1 MSTQAA
7 SNVNSRLALGA
18 TVLLVLSVLV
28 YWNSVARADRF
39 ERGQKFLS
47 NLNPDEITEVVI
59 IEAGETVTLR
69 RVGEEFVVAEA
80 DGYRAKNE
88 SVNRFIRDLLDIS
101 LDKEVGTGETLEAD
115 LEIEPTT
122 ETTQEITLKNASGQ
136 EMVSV
141 RVGKGLDDGPGNYV
155 QRRDVEGEPIFLTS
169 ERVSLSSEQDSF
181 LQKEIVDVTSSQLLR
196 VEGPG
201 YVFAKGEEDGASLEL
216 LDVPAGKKESSV
228 EVNKVKNLLSR
239 LRFEQVYPADDAEVR
254 DLAFQEV
261 LRYELDDGS
270 GYVVSAAVGDERSF
284 LSISGFHTIERI
296 EIELDTPEEELQEKA
311 DVLSRADEMNEFN
324 SYHGSWVYEVDSTT
338 GEKLVVGQAD
348 LLEDAE

>member
-1 MSTQAA
+1 MMTNETA
-7 SNVNSRLALGA
+7 NVNSKLALSA
-18 TVLLVLSVLV
+18 AVLLVFSVLV

-39 ERGQKFLS
+39 ERGQKLLS
-47 NLNPDEITEVVI
+47 NLNPDEIAEVVI
-59 IEAGETVTLR
+59 TEAGETVTLS
-69 RVGEEFVVAEA
+69 RVGEEFVVAQA

-101 LDKEVGTGETLEAD
+101 LAKEVGTGETLEAD

-122 ETTQEITLKNASGQ
+122 EATQEITLKNTSDQ
-136 EMVSV
+136 EMVRV
-141 RVGKGLDDGPGNYV
+141 RIGKGLDDGPGSYV
-155 QRRDVEGEPIFLTS
+155 QRRDVEGEPVYLTS
-169 ERVSLSSEQDSF
+169 ERVSLSSKQDSF

-201 YVFAKGEEDGASLEL
+201 YVFAKGEEEDSSLAL
-216 LDVPAGKKESSV
+216 LDVPVGKQESSV

-239 LRFEQVYPADDAEVR
+239 LRFDQVYPADDQEVR
-254 DLAFQEV
+254 DLDFREV

-270 GYVVSAAVGDERSF
+270 GYVVSAATRDDRSF
-284 LSISGFHTIERI
+284 LRISGFHTIERI

-311 DVLSRADEMNEFN
+311 DVLSRADEVTQFN

-338 GEKLVVGQAD
+338 GEKLVVGKAD
-348 LLEDAE
+348 LLEDAG